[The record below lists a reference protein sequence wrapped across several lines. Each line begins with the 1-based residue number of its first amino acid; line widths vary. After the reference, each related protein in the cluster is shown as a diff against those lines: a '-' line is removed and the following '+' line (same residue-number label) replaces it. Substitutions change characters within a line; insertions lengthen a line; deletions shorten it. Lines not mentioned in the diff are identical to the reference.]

1 MTPLFR
7 RLASK
12 LAPAAALL
20 LLSGA
25 ADAGIGPAEMYAR
38 ARRAKSAR
46 APRAADPQKTI
57 QIQKQKQK
65 PPQKPWS
72 DTSPETA
79 EHVRR
84 GGPFVTFVVVPLCS
98 NEQIDCGSSVAGR
111 PGDLSKNIY
120 WGAVF
125 GQRRFFERKKS
136 GWTLID
142 VTRPAPG
149 SADPLLER
157 AVFKREIPL
166 AAWSTNPTEI
176 AAAGSTAEQIVVF
189 QAVHGASIDRA
200 LSLFWTLAT
209 EGGRVRF
216 RDGDRDRDEPIQIA
230 GYAGHNRL
238 MDPGI
243 NLPPPPPIE
252 RGRPIPSFVIACSSE
267 PYFGAALRNAGS
279 DTLVMTRN
287 LMAPEGYVLDAITK
301 ALGENA
307 PREDVRRRAVDAYAK
322 WQSISTAAASSIF
335 APSLG
340 PIRSN

>member
-1 MTPLFR
+1 MSPLLR

-46 APRAADPQKTI
+46 APKTAPAS
-57 QIQKQKQK
+57 QHQHKQKQK
-65 PPQKPWS
+65 PWS
-72 DTSPETA
+72 EASPETA

-84 GGPFVTFVVVPLCS
+84 GGPLVTFVVVPLCS
-98 NEQIDCGSSVAGR
+98 NDQIDCGSSVAGR

-125 GQRRFFERKKS
+125 GQRRFFERKNS
-136 GWTLID
+136 GWTLVE

-149 SADPLLER
+149 NADPLLER
-157 AVFKREIPL
+157 AVFKRKIPL
-166 AAWSTNPTEI
+166 AAWSTTTSG
-176 AAAGSTAEQIVVF
+176 ATTEQIVVF

-200 LSLFWTLAT
+200 LSLFWSVAT

-216 RDGDRDRDEPIQIA
+216 HDGEMDRDEPIHVA

-238 MDPGI
+238 MDAGAK
-243 NLPPPPPIE
+243 LPPPPPQE
-252 RGRPIPSFVIACSSE
+252 RSRPIPSFVVACSSE
-267 PYFGAALRNAGS
+267 PHFGAALRNAGS

-301 ALGENA
+301 TLGENA
-307 PREDVRRRAVDAYAK
+307 PREDVRRRAIEAYAK
-322 WQSISTAAASSIF
+322 WQSIGAAEASSIF
-335 APSLG
+335 APTL
-340 PIRSN
+340 